1 MKSKRFNKKMV
12 LNKKTV
18 ANLNNGEMREVNGGN
33 QICPDK
39 ITYQAGS
46 CPTVCYTM
54 NSDKSIVIC
63 CAAYHCI

>member
-1 MKSKRFNKKMV
+1 MKSKQFNKKMT

-18 ANLNNGEMREVNGGN
+18 ANLNNGEMREVNGGD
-33 QICPDK
+33 ICPHK

-54 NSDKSIVIC
+54 NSDKSIVVC
-63 CAAYHCI
+63 CAPYHCI